1 MDDVPHTVDMRGI
14 MGIKETIQKLLK
26 EAELYKKQGLLDE
39 ASEKYSQ
46 AEQAIRNH
54 DRIQNKDK
62 ILEGIAKKIDLLQ
75 SDTQRVE
82 RGPSSPELSE
92 KAQDL
97 IQKLFSFSKSESK
110 EEAALEGAIALAKF
124 GQFERALGEFNK
136 LIDTDSHRVVAAK
149 NVLRCHIQLKSEE
162 AAADQYEAWAKAG
175 NFPPNHLAKVRLFLT
190 DILEN
195 KGIQRDLTTVSVA
208 DETIQEPEEE
218 EFIDISSIGIYF
230 NSGPAKGKVVE
241 FDVNFQSGNMLSLIV
256 SKKDSGTI
264 EVLNVDD
271 SLNDLQ
277 FFSPI
282 AMFNGSGVIT
292 AKSQIKSGPKQGDY
306 CLDIKIT
313 SN

>member
-1 MDDVPHTVDMRGI
+1 

-39 ASEKYSQ
+39 AKDKYDQ
-46 AEQAIRNH
+46 AEKKIREH
-54 DRIQNKDK
+54 DKIQNKEK
-62 ILEGIAKKIDLLQ
+62 ILAGIAKKIDLLK

-97 IQKLFSFSKSESK
+97 IQKLFSFSKTDSK
-110 EEAALEGAIALAKF
+110 EEAVLEGAIALAKF
-124 GQFERALGEFNK
+124 GQFERALGEFKK
-136 LIDTDSHRVVAAK
+136 LIDTESHRVVAAK
-149 NVLRCHIQLKSEE
+149 NVLRCHIQLDSEE
-162 AAADQYEAWAKAG
+162 AAADQYEAWATEG
-175 NFPPNHLAKVRLFLT
+175 NFPPNQLGKVRLFLS
-190 DILEN
+190 DILNN
-195 KGIQRDLTTVSVA
+195 KGIQRELSSVSV
-208 DETIQEPEEE
+208 QEEAVQEAEEE

-230 NSGPAKGKVVE
+230 SSGPAKGKVVE
-241 FDVNFQSGNMLSLIV
+241 FDVNFQSANMLSLII
-256 SKKDSGTI
+256 SKKDAGTI

-282 AMFNGSGVIT
+282 AMFNGSGIIT
-292 AKSQIKSGPKQGDY
+292 AKSQIKSGPKQGDF

-313 SN
+313 SK

>member
-1 MDDVPHTVDMRGI
+1 ME
-14 MGIKETIQKLLK
+14 IKETIQKFLK
-26 EAELYKKQGLLDE
+26 EAELYRKQGLLDE
-39 ASEKYSQ
+39 ARDKYAQ
-46 AEQAIRNH
+46 AEQAVRNN
-54 DRIQNKDK
+54 DRIQNKEK
-62 ILEGIAKKIDLLQ
+62 ILEGIAKKIAFLQ

-82 RGPSSPELSE
+82 RGPSSPKLSE

-97 IQKLFSFSKSESK
+97 IQKLFSFSKTESK

-136 LIDTDSHRVVAAK
+136 LINTDSHRVVAAK
-149 NVLRCHIQLKSEE
+149 NVLRCHIQLNSEE
-162 AAADQYEAWAKAG
+162 AAADQYESWARAG
-175 NFPPNHLAKVRLFLT
+175 NFPPNQLAKVRLFIEE
-190 DILEN
+190 ILKS
-195 KGIQRDLTTVSVA
+195 KGIQRDLTAISV
-208 DETIQEPEEE
+208 QEESAPEVEE

-256 SKKDSGTI
+256 SKTDAGTI

-271 SLNDLQ
+271 SLKDLQ

-313 SN
+313 SK